1 MKRLSQL
8 AVVVVVLVAIV
19 TPALADTL
27 VLKTGT
33 RVSGYFE
40 GGTARIVKFRG
51 TDGVIRDYDIGA
63 VQQVLFEDAS
73 TPGAASQSSTPAPA
87 PAPAASAATSSTTEP
102 RLRPAS
108 ERPPAQPVSAGAA
121 ATGYTVPTG

>member
-8 AVVVVVLVAIV
+8 AVVVVVLAAIV

-51 TDGVIRDYDIGA
+51 TDGIIRDYDIGA
-63 VQQVLFEDAS
+63 VQQVLFEDVS
-73 TPGAASQSSTPAPA
+73 TPAAASQPSTPV
-87 PAPAASAATSSTTEP
+87 PAPAASTATSTSEP

-121 ATGYTVPTG
+121 ATGYTVPTGS